1 VTFRD
6 FVMVSAG
13 NLWRLKLRT
22 FLTTSGVVI
31 AIAAFVAMLSFGAGN
46 QKYVSEQ
53 YEKLGLF
60 STMQVYPRKDNGKN
74 DTLKIIPLDQAGIE
88 KLSHVPG
95 VNLVYPYE
103 AFSVHVTCGDSS
115 VTTRGMALPQA
126 AIRTRLFSQVYAGKP
141 FEGDSARK
149 VMINDDL
156 RKKLGFSAPDSI
168 IGRPLIVT
176 VKVSTIDS
184 GLSHILVDN
193 GETIIDRA
201 KKIRLDSMLRPDYR
215 TRIIHQELNSGVR
228 RFLNGFLN
236 ARQAITDTLTICGV
250 LEERRGDRLRVE
262 PVIVPLV
269 TAQKFTTS
277 GFGEDPANMF
287 AAMSSGT
294 LFSTPGESGD
304 GKTYPQVTLDI
315 DAHVLYK
322 TVKDS
327 VEHLGYRT
335 FSFAEQFDEIQR
347 FFFYFDVGLGIIGL
361 IALVTASLGIINTMV
376 MSIMERKREIGVLKA
391 LGADDRDIRRLFL
404 VETGVIGTIG
414 ASAGVLIGWG
424 STRII
429 SVVSK
434 ALMVKQG
441 LQAVELFALPVW
453 LVLIALA
460 VGIGVS
466 LLAGFYPA
474 SRASRVDPV
483 EALRNE

>member
-1 VTFRD
+1 MTFRD
-6 FVMVSAG
+6 FVIVSAG
-13 NLWRLKLRT
+13 NLWRMKLRT

-46 QKYVSEQ
+46 QKYISEQ

-60 STMQVYPRKDNGKN
+60 STMQVYPRKDTGKN
-74 DTLKIIPLDQAGIE
+74 DTLKIVPLDGAAID
-88 KLSHVPG
+88 HIARVPG

-103 AFSVHVTCGDSS
+103 AFTLHVTCGDS
-115 VTTRGMALPQA
+115 TIATRGMALPQSA
-126 AIRTRLFSQVYAGKP
+126 VRTRLFSQVYAGKA
-141 FEGDSARK
+141 FDGDSARE

-156 RKKLGFSAPDSI
+156 RKKLGFSSPDSI
-168 IGRPLIVT
+168 VGRLIVVS

-184 GLSHILVDN
+184 GLAHIVADN

-201 KKIRLDSMLRPDYR
+201 KRIRLDSMLQLGYR

-236 ARQAITDTLTICGV
+236 ARQEITDTLTVCGV
-250 LEERRGDRLRVE
+250 LEERRGERLRVE
-262 PVIVPLV
+262 PVIVPLA
-269 TAQKFTTS
+269 TAQKFTAS
-277 GFGEDPANMF
+277 GFGDDPANMF

-294 LFSTPGESGD
+294 LFSVPGDSGV

-315 DAHVLYK
+315 DPHIIYK
-322 TVKDS
+322 TVRDS
-327 VEHLGYRT
+327 VEKLGFRT

-376 MSIMERKREIGVLKA
+376 MSIMERKREIGVLKS
-391 LGADDRDIRRLFL
+391 LGADDRDIRLLFL

-414 ASAGVLIGWG
+414 ACTGILFGWL

-429 SVVSK
+429 STVTK
-434 ALMVKQG
+434 AIMVRQG
-441 LQAVELFALPVW
+441 VPEVELFALPVW
-453 LVLIALA
+453 LVATALV